1 MSKVYLI
8 GEVSF
13 IKEFK
18 TYEEAKRQADIFS
31 IEDFGNNSS
40 QEYRIL
46 REEDLREEAIQKS
59 GLAKSDDGQLIGT
72 ETQWNKYNNYL
83 KTFNL
88 E

>member
-1 MSKVYLI
+1 MKHYLI

-13 IKEFK
+13 IREFNS
-18 TYEEAKRQADIFS
+18 YDEAKKQADIFS

-40 QEYRIL
+40 VEYRIL
-46 REEDLREEAIQKS
+46 REEDIREEALQKS

-72 ETQWNKYNNYL
+72 EQQWNKYQNYL
-83 KTFNL
+83 DTFNL